1 MVWRQPGP
9 VSSKASALKRPG
21 DSFHPAL
28 LTDRFLPGVRPGQ
41 DIRGLATA
49 SESATLEFNEVLTG
63 GTPAST
69 HTFTDVDF
77 GTAADDRRILISI
90 SSNSGTATFTGTIG
104 GVAFTTVASLLVSGG
119 QAVGL
124 MMANVPT
131 GTSGTVYIS
140 HGTGSVAVGVWSLY
154 DAAPKVYDSATDNA
168 TSTATATADL
178 DVPEDGIAF
187 GVVSSGSGA
196 NVTWSWTGAT
206 EDFDA
211 ATGQNYINGSG
222 ASVEVPAGD
231 ASLTLT
237 ATKAGGSGT
246 THEAGA
252 FVSFGPIGDW
262 VVFDSS
268 EWSGKTGNFTISSD
282 DAVGSAEA
290 DQAIRYDIAFGGD
303 FTLEGNTVGG
313 TGNNIFGVYATSED
327 GSFNE
332 DAPSLGIGVTNRWE
346 LMSAPMNNMAFDGSR
361 ENTTT
366 TLADGDYWQIKRS
379 GSTFSFGLDNTTQ
392 NGTSLV
398 DQGNWSTTSD
408 TEVRFHIASGKSG
421 AGCKNL
427 KYTN

>member
-1 MVWRQPGP
+1 MF
-9 VSSKASALKRPG
+9 SNNLLMAAASAT
-21 DSFHPAL
+21 S
-28 LTDRFLPGVRPGQ
+28 
-41 DIRGLATA
+41 
-49 SESATLEFNEVLTG
+49 SESATLVFNEVLTS
-63 GTPAST
+63 TSAST

-77 GTAADDRRILISI
+77 GTAADNRRILISI

-154 DAAPKVYDSATDNA
+154 DAAPKVYDSATDDSDNEA
-168 TSTATATADL
+168 NTSGTL
-178 DVPEDGIAF
+178 DVPENGLAF
-187 GVVSSGSGA
+187 GVASTGSGA
-196 NVTWSWTGAT
+196 NNTFAWSGAT
-206 EDFDA
+206 EDFDS
-211 ATGQNYINGSG
+211 ATGQNYMNGSG

-237 ATKAGGSGT
+237 ATRTGGSGNT
-246 THEAGA
+246 WFAGA

-262 VVFDSS
+262 MVFDSS

-282 DAVGSAEA
+282 DAVGSVEA
-290 DQAIRYDIAFGGD
+290 DQAVRYDIAFDGD

-313 TGNNIFGVYATSED
+313 SGNNIFGVYATSED

-332 DAPSLGIGVTNRWE
+332 DCPSLDIGVTNRWE

-408 TEVRFHIASGKSG
+408 TEVRFHIASGKNG